1 MTDELRI
8 LPHDEP
14 RIYSLA
20 GELDA
25 STTNR
30 LAEVLREEGRAS
42 GDLVLDI
49 SGVTFM
55 DSSGVHVLL
64 VGSGWLRDGYLI
76 LRNPAPPIDSV
87 FELVDI
93 ERVKGIRIER
103 NP

>member
-8 LPHDEP
+8 LPLDEP
-14 RIYSLA
+14 RRYNLA

-25 STTNR
+25 STANL
-30 LAEVLREEGRAS
+30 LAEVLRKESRAA

-49 SGVTFM
+49 SGVSFM
-55 DSSGVHVLL
+55 DSSGVHVLM
-64 VGSGWLRDGYLI
+64 VGSGWLRDGHLI

-93 ERVKGIRIER
+93 ERVKGIRVER

>member
-8 LPHDEP
+8 LPLDEP
-14 RIYSLA
+14 RGYSLT

-25 STTNR
+25 STAN
-30 LAEVLREEGRAS
+30 LVAEVLRKEGRAS

-55 DSSGVHVLL
+55 DSSGIQVLL
-64 VGSGWLRDGYLI
+64 VGSGWLRSGHLI

-93 ERVKGIRIER
+93 EKVKGIRVQR
-103 NP
+103 TG